1 MAKRSIAVRILG
13 AEYRIRSEADESA
26 VRRVA
31 ALVEETMVRIRD
43 RTQTVDTLDLAV
55 LAALNLANDLI
66 ALREGAQGAETE
78 GHPAIDPERLRGLIA
93 AVESAAAESPG
104 LG

>member
-13 AEYRIRSEADESA
+13 AEYRIRSEADEAS

-31 ALVEETMVRIRD
+31 ALVEETMMRIRD

-55 LAALNLANDLI
+55 LAALNLANDLL
-66 ALREGAQGAETE
+66 ALRDGAERE
-78 GHPAIDPERLRGLIA
+78 VSGDLAPIDPDRLARLIA
-93 AVESAAAESPG
+93 TVEGAAAEG
-104 LG
+104 LELG